1 MKSNAVSLSFSSM
14 ESSQSPATSHTPRKV
29 IQRVS
34 LGGIPAQPKST
45 EVLSKQQ
52 EAILDF
58 VKNGAGSGL
67 VDAKAGTGKTF
78 ILLRACQA
86 IPSNKRIAVMAYNK
100 SIATEI
106 EDKVATLGLSNVTV
120 RTCHSF
126 GLATIKAIYRNVRP
140 DAAQKKRRMLENVKA
155 PDSMREAVAKLISIA
170 KQSAVGVLWE
180 ESNMHMW
187 QELIERFD
195 ILVDIKGANGGFA
208 TEAQLIDALVGYAI
222 NGLAYSQE
230 TAHYQVDFDDML
242 WIPLVEDMQ
251 MVTYDWVIGDEV
263 QDFNAVRRLIAAKM
277 MRPGSRALFAGDRN
291 QCQPAGTLVS
301 VCKTSS
307 KGGRAAEIEQ
317 VPIEQLRVGDRVV
330 SYGSGDIG
338 FVMNGRKVLEIAK
351 RPFSGDLVEVY
362 MPEHDAHSRYTPNHK
377 CVVNFNSLRDH
388 WAVYVMRRGNQYR
401 VGKAKMCYSTSSGV
415 AKRMLDEGADCS
427 WIIRTFDSEERA
439 FYFEQ
444 MVAGRFGLPQ
454 LMFSPTNQT
463 RESAAQLLPR
473 AWKFIG
479 DNSERG
485 EKCLRHFGRM
495 VEYPLFTRG
504 SLKQQT
510 IKRPTVTEACNLLDG
525 VLMLPFRSTAH
536 AKKTDWKPVVLV
548 QQHYEGD
555 VFSLRVEAEEIYVA
569 DGIVTHNCIYAFS
582 GADSASVDFLLDDFD
597 AIEMPLTTTYRC
609 SRAATAVAQ
618 EFVPTIEAGK
628 DNKDGSVESMPM
640 EKFETMVAEA
650 KVGGGDA
657 ILCRL
662 TKPLVKLCLKLI
674 AAGVPAFVEGRD
686 IGRSLDALV
695 RKWDVEST
703 GALVKCLESYR
714 LSETRRLIEQG
725 NEYAIDSVN
734 DKIDAVLAI
743 MSGCDTV
750 ADVRA
755 KIIRLFDDTTDA
767 KGKDSRVLLS
777 TVHKSKG
784 REWNRVFILGWDK
797 YMPSKRARF
806 DWQKQAEAN
815 LQYVAVTRTRDA
827 LVFLSD
833 EG

>member
-1 MKSNAVSLSFSSM
+1 MKSNAVSLSFNSM
-14 ESSQSPATSHTPRKV
+14 ETTQNPATSHTPRKV

-126 GLATIKAIYRNVRP
+126 GLATIKAIHRNVRP
-140 DAAQKKRRMLENVKA
+140 DAAQKKRRMLENIKA

-180 ESNMHMW
+180 ESNMCMW

-277 MRPGSRALFAGDRN
+277 MRPGSSRALFAGDRN
-291 QCQPAGTLVS
+291 QA
-301 VCKTSS
+301 
-307 KGGRAAEIEQ
+307 
-317 VPIEQLRVGDRVV
+317 
-330 SYGSGDIG
+330 
-338 FVMNGRKVLEIAK
+338 
-351 RPFSGDLVEVY
+351 
-362 MPEHDAHSRYTPNHK
+362 
-377 CVVNFNSLRDH
+377 
-388 WAVYVMRRGNQYR
+388 
-401 VGKAKMCYSTSSGV
+401 
-415 AKRMLDEGADCS
+415 
-427 WIIRTFDSEERA
+427 
-439 FYFEQ
+439 
-444 MVAGRFGLPQ
+444 
-454 LMFSPTNQT
+454 
-463 RESAAQLLPR
+463 
-473 AWKFIG
+473 
-479 DNSERG
+479 
-485 EKCLRHFGRM
+485 
-495 VEYPLFTRG
+495 
-504 SLKQQT
+504 
-510 IKRPTVTEACNLLDG
+510 
-525 VLMLPFRSTAH
+525 
-536 AKKTDWKPVVLV
+536 
-548 QQHYEGD
+548 
-555 VFSLRVEAEEIYVA
+555 
-569 DGIVTHNCIYAFS
+569 IYAFS

-628 DNKDGSVESMPM
+628 DNKEGSVESLTM
-640 EKFETMVAEA
+640 EKFESMVAEN

-725 NEYAIDSVN
+725 KEYAIDSV
-734 DKIDAVLAI
+734 DDRVDSLLAI
-743 MSGCDTV
+743 MSDCDTV

-755 KIIRLFDDTTDA
+755 KITRLFDDSAD
-767 KGKDSRVLLS
+767 KSGKDGRVLLC
-777 TVHKSKG
+777 TVHRSKG
-784 REWNRVFILGWDK
+784 REWERVFVVGWTK
-797 YMPSKRARF
+797 LMPSKRAK
-806 DWQKQAEAN
+806 QPYEQQAERN
-815 LQYVAVTRTRDA
+815 LMYVAVTRTKNH
-827 LVFLSD
+827 LVLVD
-833 EG
+833 